1 MSQEK
6 QTAEEVGIKYYHL
19 VSNHRGNRYFKVD
32 WLNNTCVQIVVT
44 SGELKKG
51 RPHNVGVYT
60 LAMSS
65 FRGTYYWFFAKKK
78 LSGNTKL
85 LATTKN
91 QYDIFFN
98 YMINKLK

>member
-1 MSQEK
+1 MGINR
-6 QTAEEVGIKYYHL
+6 AEEDGIKYYHL
-19 VSNHRGNRYFKVD
+19 VSTHRGNRYFKVD
-32 WLNNTCVQIVVT
+32 WLNNTCVQIVIT

-60 LAMSS
+60 LAISS
-65 FRGTYYWFFAKKK
+65 FRGAYYWFFNTKK

-91 QYDIFFN
+91 QYETAFN
-98 YMINKLK
+98 NIIQKLK

>member
-6 QTAEEVGIKYYHL
+6 QTVEEVGIKYYHL

-51 RPHNVGVYT
+51 RHHNVGVYT

-91 QYDIFFN
+91 QYETAFYN
-98 YMINKLK
+98 MINKLK